1 MPSPFPGMDPYLKNP
16 TWHNYTEHKASDNH
30 TVEGYLK
37 VLENLYSPQLRNRR
51 DVLVYLP
58 PSYEQTQQRYP
69 VIYMHDG
76 QNLFDEVTS
85 FAGEWHVDSTMEAL
99 SSAGIEAIIVGI
111 PNAGPK
117 RTEEYSPF
125 RDERYGGERLGD
137 KYLAFI
143 IETIKPLVDRDFRT
157 RPERS
162 QTGVMGS
169 SMGGLIS
176 LYAFFQYPATFGFTG
191 AMSPSLWFANQSI
204 LTYIQ
209 ESPFYPGKI
218 YVDIGS
224 LEYAGAINDGL
235 AAGKR
240 AVKSYQGSVAHLR
253 DLLVKKGYQ
262 PGINL
267 YCVEQEGAG
276 HQESAW
282 AERLPEA
289 LRFLLSS

>member
-1 MPSPFPGMDPYLKNP
+1 MKIATNP
-16 TWHNYTEHKASDNH
+16 VTWHNYHDIKTGESHKVD
-30 TVEGYLK
+30 GCLK
-37 VLENLYSPQLRNRR
+37 VLTNLYSPQLNNQR
-51 DVLVYLP
+51 DLLVYLP
-58 PSYEQTQQRYP
+58 PSYQETQQRYP

-85 FAGEWHVDSTMEAL
+85 FAGEWHVDTTMEAL
-99 SSAGIEAIIVGI
+99 SDEGIEAIVVGI

-117 RTEEYSPF
+117 RLDEYSPF
-125 RDERYGGERLGD
+125 RDTKYGGRQRLGD
-137 KYLAFI
+137 RYLVFI

-157 RPERS
+157 RPER
-162 QTGVMGS
+162 THPGIIGS

-176 LYAFFQYPATFGFTG
+176 LYAFFQYPDTFGFVG

-204 LTYIQ
+204 MDFIQ
-209 ESPFYPGKI
+209 ETPFYAGRI

-235 AAGKR
+235 ASGERK
-240 AVKSYQGSVAHLR
+240 VKPYQGSVAHLR
-253 DLLVKKGYQ
+253 DLLKKKGYR
-262 PGINL
+262 PGL
-267 YCVEQEGAG
+267 DLLCVEQDGAG

-289 LRFLLSS
+289 LRFLLTP